1 MFKEENELTYG
12 EVLEARK
19 RTEQI
24 EKSLKAL
31 ENIEKNEKIR
41 LTEKITSW
49 FMWFKDKMC
58 YVKNTLEKVTK
69 RFNKV
74 YSNISNTLYTS
85 DTENEYSIDNSSAND
100 IWLARNE
107 NQLDKNQPRVSR
119 FRKYMSKSIW
129 YLAFGGWYFIFCGL
143 YLLFFVR

>member
-31 ENIEKNEKIR
+31 ENIEKNEKSR
-41 LTEKITSW
+41 LTGKITSW
-49 FMWFKDKMC
+49 FMWFKDKMS

-100 IWLARNE
+100 IWLTRNE

-119 FRKYMSKSIW
+119 FRKYMSRSIW
-129 YLAFGGWYFIFCGL
+129 YLAFGGL
-143 YLLFFVR
+143 YLLFFMR

>member
-31 ENIEKNEKIR
+31 ENIEKNEKSR
-41 LTEKITSW
+41 PTEKITSW
-49 FMWFKDKMC
+49 FKDKMS

-74 YSNISNTLYTS
+74 HSNIPNNP

-100 IWLARNE
+100 IWLTRNE